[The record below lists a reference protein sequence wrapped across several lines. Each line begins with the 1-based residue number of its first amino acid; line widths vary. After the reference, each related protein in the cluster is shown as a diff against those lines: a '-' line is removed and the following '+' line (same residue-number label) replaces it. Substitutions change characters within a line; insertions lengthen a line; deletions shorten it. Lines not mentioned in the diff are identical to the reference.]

1 MKQEEMTQKTRQA
14 MADSLKKAMIK
25 KPFSK
30 ITVRDITDDCNI
42 NRNTFYYH
50 FEDIYALLHWMF
62 SNEAIK
68 VIQKFDLLTEY
79 EAAISFVIDYVDAND
94 HIINC
99 ALDSIGQ
106 KELKRFFFPE
116 FYDIVLSLLNSAEKH
131 NEVTL
136 DPEYK
141 SFLAIFHTEAMTGLL
156 VEWISHREK
165 HLKEKLIAYLVTTV
179 KSSILGIF
187 EHSEF
192 CQAAPPVISREN

>member
-1 MKQEEMTQKTRQA
+1 MTLKTKLA
-14 MADSLKKAMIK
+14 MAESLKKAMAK

-30 ITVRDITDDCNI
+30 ITVRDITDDCNM

-50 FEDIYALLHWMF
+50 FQDIYELLHWMF

-79 EAAISFVIDYVDAND
+79 EAAISFMIDYVDAND

-99 ALDSIGQ
+99 AVDSIGQ

-116 FYDIVLSLLNSAEKH
+116 FYDIVLTLLDNAEKR

-141 SFLAIFHTEAMTGLL
+141 SFLAVFHTEAMTGLL
-156 VEWISHREK
+156 LEWLTHREK
-165 HLKEKLIAYLVTTV
+165 HLKEKLISYLSNTV
-179 KSSILGIF
+179 RSSILGIF

-192 CQAAPPVISREN
+192 CQPEQTADS

>member
-1 MKQEEMTQKTRQA
+1 MRQEEMTLKTKLA
-14 MADSLKKAMIK
+14 MAESLKKAMSK

-50 FEDIYALLHWMF
+50 FQDIYELLHWMF

-68 VIQKFDLLTEY
+68 VVQKFDLLTEY

-99 ALDSIGQ
+99 AVDSIGQ

-116 FYDIVLSLLNSAEKH
+116 FYDIVLTLLDNAEKR

-156 VEWISHREK
+156 LEWLTHREK
-165 HLKEKLIAYLVTTV
+165 HLKEKLISYLSNTV
-179 KSSILGIF
+179 RSSILGIF

-192 CQAAPPVISREN
+192 CRSDQTTA